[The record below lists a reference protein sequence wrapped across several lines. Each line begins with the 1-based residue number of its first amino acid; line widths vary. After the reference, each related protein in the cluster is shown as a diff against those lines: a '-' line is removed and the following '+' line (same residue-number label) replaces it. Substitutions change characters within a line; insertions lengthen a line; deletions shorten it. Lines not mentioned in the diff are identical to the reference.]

1 MCKTSSQNHSGVT
14 EFTIQGFSDIED
26 LQVPLF
32 IIFLVIFLIILF
44 GNMTVVITIILD
56 SHLHTPMYVFLCNL
70 SLLDIS
76 YTSTVLPKLL
86 VMLFTQHKSISFT
99 GCMIQL
105 HFFLSFACTEFFLFA
120 VMAYDRFVAI
130 CHPLHYNL
138 IMGLKQCAR
147 FITAVWLTGLLDPIG
162 HTIFISNLCFCS
174 SHNIDHFFCDLTPLL
189 KLSCSDTSSIE
200 ILTYIDGTL
209 LCLSTFVPTLI
220 SYVFIICSIL
230 KIQSSEGRHKAF
242 STCASHLTC
251 VIIFYGTIISLYVRP
266 TSMYSPK
273 QDKFFALLY
282 IILIPLLNPIIY
294 TLKNKDIKN
303 ALRKLE
309 KKKMIFQF

>member
-1 MCKTSSQNHSGVT
+1 
-14 EFTIQGFSDIED
+14 
-26 LQVPLF
+26 
-32 IIFLVIFLIILF
+32 
-44 GNMTVVITIILD
+44 
-56 SHLHTPMYVFLCNL
+56 
-70 SLLDIS
+70 
-76 YTSTVLPKLL
+76 
-86 VMLFTQHKSISFT
+86 
-99 GCMIQL
+99 MIQL
-105 HFFLSFACTEFFLFA
+105 HFFLSFICTEFFLLA

-130 CHPLHYNL
+130 CHPLHYSL
-138 IMGLKQCAR
+138 IMSLKKCPQ
-147 FITAVWLTGLLDPIG
+147 FITAIWLTGLLEPIG

-189 KLSCSDTSSIE
+189 KLTCSDTSSVE
-200 ILTYIDGTL
+200 MLTYIDGTL

-251 VIIFYGTIISLYVRP
+251 VIIFYGTIVSLYVKP

-282 IILIPLLNPIIY
+282 IILVPLLNPIIY

-303 ALRKLE
+303 ALRNLE
-309 KKKMIFQF
+309 KKRT